1 MSRHHD
7 PDELLE
13 LTGPTVHLRGLRR
26 ADAPGLL
33 ELLGD
38 PEVSR
43 FFLWEPPRDLKAA
56 RAYVEGFRQ
65 ETTLGWAYHFAVVG
79 RSAGQLLGVA
89 NLYHIDAAAR
99 EAEIGIWLG
108 RAYWGHG
115 AQEEVN
121 RLLLQFGF
129 EQLGLERLL
138 YRVALDNARAQAAF
152 RKLGASER
160 GCVHLFSRRQD
171 RMVEHRV
178 FGVEG
183 AEWQTRNDPE

>member
-1 MSRHHD
+1 MTEHHD
-7 PDELLE
+7 PDESLE
-13 LTGPTVHLRGLRR
+13 LTGPTLHLRGLRP
-26 ADAPGLL
+26 ADAPGIL

-43 FFLWEPPRDLKAA
+43 YFLWEPPGDLKAA
-56 RAYVEGFRQ
+56 RAYVHGFRH
-65 ETTLGWAYHFAVVG
+65 ETEMGWAYHFAVVG
-79 RSAGQLLGVA
+79 RAAGQLLGVA
-89 NLYHIDAAAR
+89 NLYHIDATAR

-115 AQEEVN
+115 AQQEVS

-138 YRVALDNARAQAAF
+138 FRVALDNTRAQAAF
-152 RKLGASER
+152 RKLGVSER
-160 GCVHLFSRRQD
+160 GRVHLFSRRQD

-183 AEWQTRNDPE
+183 AEWETGSRRA